1 MTCRSRGSFGAVQGF
16 PSTVFYDRK
25 GEIAYVKQGSYP
37 NEAALA
43 RDIRRY
49 AR

>member
-1 MTCRSRGSFGAVQGF
+1 MQGF

-25 GEIAYVKQGSYP
+25 GKIAYVKQGSYP
-37 NEAALA
+37 SEAALA
-43 RDIRRY
+43 EDIGRY

>member
-1 MTCRSRGSFGAVQGF
+1 MQAF

-25 GEIAYVKQGSYP
+25 GKLAYVKQGGYSS
-37 NEAALA
+37 EEKLA
-43 RDIRRY
+43 EDIERY